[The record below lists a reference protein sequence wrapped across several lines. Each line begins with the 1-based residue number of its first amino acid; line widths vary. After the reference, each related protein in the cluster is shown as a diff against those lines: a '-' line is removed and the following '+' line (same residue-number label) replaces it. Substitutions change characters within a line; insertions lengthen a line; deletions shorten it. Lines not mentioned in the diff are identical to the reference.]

1 MRIAVTGATGFIGGA
16 LLQGL
21 LADGHEVVA
30 GTRGETPANNTPGVS
45 WVTVDFNSES
55 SLAAF
60 VSEVDAVVN
69 CASPTASEFAGAAS
83 EFTEVYLQ
91 QISRLGAA
99 AAKAEV
105 ALFIQLSTA
114 QVQGLTAGQDE
125 NQTAAQPSQYGLA
138 HTKAEQ
144 TLEEILGA
152 SSTVLTIARLSNAFG
167 WNPDLRAGSWNLFI
181 NQLILSAAQGKP
193 IKLHGSPKS
202 KRDFIPVVDVVTAI
216 MRLLVAEDL
225 QNISGIWQVGSGVC
239 RSLDEVIETVKAQV
253 PNQQSLEVEWLTQA
267 SANELC
273 VDISRAEQAGLMN
286 HSNFAADLRHLFSAC
301 ESAVSD
307 D

>member
-45 WVTVDFNSES
+45 WVTVDFYSES
-55 SLAAF
+55 NLAAF

-91 QISRLGAA
+91 QISSLGAA

-114 QVQGLTAGQDE
+114 QVQGLTTWQGE
-125 NQTAAQPSQYGLA
+125 GVLTNQLSQYGLA

-144 TLEEILGA
+144 TLEVTLGA
-152 SSTVLTIARLSNAFG
+152 SSTVLAIARLSNAFG
-167 WNPDLRAGSWNLFI
+167 WNPNLSAGSWNLFI
-181 NQLILSAAQGKP
+181 NQLIMSAAQGKP
-193 IKLHGSPKS
+193 IRLQGSPKS
-202 KRDFIPVVDVVTAI
+202 KRDFIPVGDVVTAI
-216 MRLLVAEDL
+216 IRLLVSEDP
-225 QNISGIWQVGSGVC
+225 QCTRGVWQIGSGVC
-239 RSLDEVIETVKAQV
+239 RSLDEVIDTVKAYV
-253 PNQQSLEVEWLTQA
+253 SHQQNLEVKWLVET

-273 VDISRAEQAGLMN
+273 IDISRAEQSGLMN
-286 HSNFAADLRHLFSAC
+286 HSDFAAQLRHLFSDC
-301 ESAVSD
+301 ESAVSHD
-307 D
+307 